1 MEPLAV
7 AVAGLFQILGFA
19 IFFAQ
24 PLDRCSPA
32 PTFASWVFLA
42 ATLLFLWDT
51 DVYPCRFSHMP
62 HGWQVLIEIVAAI
75 FLVELA
81 AIIIWCGL
89 ERFLYSLLEEIFNV
103 TDSQRCVP
111 FALISWLKRLVSGSP
126 YCKPSMQFY
135 LLSGVITS
143 IASLAALWYVL
154 AATELMDYVKC
165 FFQNIR
171 WNIRLTWRMLRCY
184 MGMNMAGR
192 RRTLQVCQMAANQ
205 NRCGRR
211 TNSRRNCRRKE
222 EEEDDECDT
231 D

>member
-7 AVAGLFQILGFA
+7 AVAAIFQFLGFA

-32 PTFASWVFLA
+32 PTLASWVFLA
-42 ATLLFLWDT
+42 ATLFFLWDT
-51 DVYPCRFSHMP
+51 DVYPCRFSHMAR
-62 HGWQVLIEIVAAI
+62 GWQILIEIVAAV

-111 FALISWLKRLVSGSP
+111 FAVVSWLKRLVTGSA
-126 YCKPSMQFY
+126 YCKPSVHFY
-135 LLSGVITS
+135 WMSGVITS
-143 IASLAALWYVL
+143 IVSFAALWYVL
-154 AATELMDYVKC
+154 EATDGMYYVKC
-165 FFQNIR
+165 LVQNFR

-184 MGMNMAGR
+184 LGMNMAGR
-192 RRTLQVCQMAANQ
+192 RRTLQVCQMAANR
-205 NRCGRR
+205 NRCARR
-211 TNSRRNCRRKE
+211 MPTRRACRRKE
-222 EEEDDECDT
+222 EEEDDCDS